1 MAEHAKQQEMFKKE
15 RDLARERQQQQF
27 REQLRRRKSR
37 KMRRLQ
43 LEEEVFIIAP

>member
-1 MAEHAKQQEMFKKE
+1 MG
-15 RDLARERQQQQF
+15 

-43 LEEEVFIIAP
+43 LEEQEEATPAPAS